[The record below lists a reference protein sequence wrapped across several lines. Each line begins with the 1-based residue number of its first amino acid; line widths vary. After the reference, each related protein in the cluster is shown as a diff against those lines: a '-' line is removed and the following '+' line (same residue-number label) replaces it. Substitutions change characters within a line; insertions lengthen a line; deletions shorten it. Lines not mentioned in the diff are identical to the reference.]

1 MKISDVIASNVISVL
16 PETSVYEIAE
26 TLVKNRIS
34 GVPVIN
40 PAGQLVGIVS
50 EGDLIRRVEIGT
62 EQPRSRWLDALL
74 EPRLAASEFVKAYG
88 RKAKDV
94 MTPEPL
100 SATEEMSLSDAAT
113 LLEKNQI
120 KRLPVVR
127 GGRVVGIISRANLVR
142 ALATIGEAVTPTKVP
157 GDRTIRDELIAR
169 IRTMGWARG
178 HIDVTV
184 HRGVVNVWGRVSSE
198 EERRAIHVAAEN
210 TPGIW
215 AINDHLFC
223 DSARVA

>member
-1 MKISDVIASNVISVL
+1 MKVSDVMTPNVISVL
-16 PETSVYEIAE
+16 PETPVHEIAE
-26 TLVKNRIS
+26 ALIKNRIS

-40 PAGQLVGIVS
+40 AAGHLVGIVS
-50 EGDLIRRVEIGT
+50 EGDLMRRVEIGT
-62 EQPRSRWLDALL
+62 EQPRSQWHDALL
-74 EPRLAASEFVKAYG
+74 EPRLAASEFVRANG

-94 MTPEPL
+94 MTLEPF

-142 ALATIGEAVTPTKVP
+142 ALAAIGEAVTPMNVP

-184 HRGVVNVWGRVSSE
+184 HRGVANVWGRISSE
-198 EERRAIHVAAEN
+198 EERRAIQVAAEN

-223 DSARVA
+223 DSAPVA